1 MPSLLE
7 KIHSPEDIKGF
18 DGEELAALCEEM
30 RQVIIETVS
39 ANGATWPP
47 IWVLWNSPWL

>member
-18 DGEELAALCEEM
+18 DGEELAALCEDCLLYTS
-30 RQVIIETVS
+30 RCV
-39 ANGATWPP
+39 
-47 IWVLWNSPWL
+47 

>member
-18 DGEELAALCEEM
+18 DGEELAAPV
-30 RQVIIETVS
+30 RGNAPS
-39 ANGATWPP
+39 YH
-47 IWVLWNSPWL
+47 